1 MRFFLLVLVAGTTIE
16 AADKIDA
23 KNLATG
29 QAAFADSRSL
39 KPGNFRKL
47 TPADLPQP
55 FATRSATNFPRVV
68 PRPADAWPK
77 APEGFKVELYVTGL
91 SEPREIRTAPN
102 GDFFVVE
109 SDAGE
114 IKLFLRDPKEEIR
127 LLPGETY
134 SIAPRRPHLVVNSGA
149 ASAIF
154 FLLQGIGA
162 YDFVRLP

>member
-1 MRFFLLVLVAGTTIE
+1 MDSVKDEALPYECERRVAHVVRPDFGITELQLST
-16 AADKIDA
+16 AQKI
-23 KNLATG
+23 
-29 QAAFADSRSL
+29 
-39 KPGNFRKL
+39 PWHCH
-47 TPADLPQP
+47 
-55 FATRSATNFPRVV
+55 TNVRDTVYVV
-68 PRPADAWPK
+68 
-77 APEGFKVELYVTGL
+77 
-91 SEPREIRTAPN
+91 
-102 GDFFVVE
+102 
-109 SDAGE
+109 AGE